1 MQQQTHFSRTSS
13 SFRWKEAENGSN
25 LNSQHTHTPSPSR
38 RGRTFFAAERILS
51 TQLHWSKRAHP
62 HLRKSNRVAKLNKRA
77 NYFGNFWAKNHL
89 RDSIWNSYSVSNL
102 PSPPAFQGHN
112 VVEDGRCGGG
122 TTAPLDDDG
131 TNFPIHPHTHTHGWW
146 RNPPDERAKL
156 SCVRA
161 FVSQRRY
168 GRALLLAWFITM
180 TTGFVGVVV
189 WNCREILDQCSL
201 KKYKFVLF
209 AYKN

>member
-89 RDSIWNSYSVSNL
+89 RDSIWNSYSVSTL
-102 PSPPAFQGHN
+102 PPPPAFQGHN

-131 TNFPIHPHTHTHGWW
+131 TNFPIHPHTHTLLVKKSTWW
-146 RNPPDERAKL
+146 TRKVI
-156 SCVRA
+156 VRA
-161 FVSQRRY
+161 CFCVTTTIWS
-168 GRALLLAWFITM
+168 GFI
-180 TTGFVGVVV
+180 VGMVYNDDDGLC
-189 WNCREILDQCSL
+189 WSPCME
-201 KKYKFVLF
+201 F
-209 AYKN
+209 